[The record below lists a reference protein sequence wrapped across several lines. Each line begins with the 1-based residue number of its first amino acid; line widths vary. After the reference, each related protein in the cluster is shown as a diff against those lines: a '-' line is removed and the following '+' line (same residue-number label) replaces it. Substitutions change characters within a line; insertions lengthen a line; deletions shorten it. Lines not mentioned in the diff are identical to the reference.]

1 MARNKK
7 NKKNKKT
14 TYKRG
19 KVEIT
24 GNDPASKALMFTE
37 LLTSRAFWI
46 ALLLIALFTDPK
58 ASWIPL
64 LLRYL
69 KAIGK
74 YLLTLFMVLVPLL
87 MLLSG

>member
-7 NKKNKKT
+7 KKKT

-24 GNDPASKALMFTE
+24 GNDPASKALMFID
-37 LLTSRAFWI
+37 LIISWAFWI
-46 ALLLIALFTDPK
+46 ALLLIALFTVPK

-64 LLRYL
+64 LLRCL

>member
-1 MARNKK
+1 MPRN
-7 NKKNKKT
+7 KNKKT

-24 GNDPASKALMFTE
+24 GNDPASKTLMFID
-37 LLTSRAFWI
+37 LITSWVLWI
-46 ALLLIALFTDPK
+46 VLLLIVLLTVPK

-64 LLRYL
+64 LLHCL
-69 KAIGK
+69 KTIGK
-74 YLLTLFMVLVPLL
+74 YLLTFFMVLVPLL